1 MEDKRDYK
9 KMWNDLKEFIGQGYE
24 DMSAGMERLTAAND
38 RSTQGLMDLA
48 ATISGIAALEVIL
61 DRMKDLEVEE
71 EFDFIMFLE
80 DFLREH

>member
-9 KMWNDLKEFIGQGYE
+9 KMWNDLKKFIGQGCE
-24 DMSAGMERLTAAND
+24 DMAIGMERLTAAND

-48 ATISGIAALEVIL
+48 ATIGGLAALEVIM
-61 DRMKDLEVEE
+61 DRMKDLEIEE
-71 EFDFIMFLE
+71 GFDFIMFLE

>member
-9 KMWNDLKEFIGQGYE
+9 KMWNDLKEFVGQGYE
-24 DMSAGMERLTAAND
+24 DMAVGMERLTAAND

-48 ATISGIAALEVIL
+48 ATISGIAALEVIM
-61 DRMKDLEVEE
+61 DRMKDLEIEE
-71 EFDFIMFLE
+71 GFDFIMFLE

>member
-38 RSTQGLMDLA
+38 RSTEGLMDLA
-48 ATISGIAALEVIL
+48 ATISGIAALEVIM
-61 DRMKDLEVEE
+61 DRMKDLEIEE
-71 EFDFIMFLE
+71 GFDFIMFLE

>member
-24 DMSAGMERLTAAND
+24 DMSAEMERLTAAND
-38 RSTQGLMDLA
+38 RSTEGLMDLA
-48 ATISGIAALEVIL
+48 ATISGLAALEVIM
-61 DRMKDLEVEE
+61 DRMKDLEIEE
-71 EFDFIMFLE
+71 GFDFIMFLE

>member
-9 KMWNDLKEFIGQGYE
+9 KMWNDLKEFIGHGYQ
-24 DMSAGMERLTAAND
+24 DMSVSMERLTAAND

-61 DRMKDLEVEE
+61 DRMSDLETEE
-71 EFDFIMFLE
+71 GFDFIMFLE

>member
-24 DMSAGMERLTAAND
+24 DIAAVMERLTAAND

-48 ATISGIAALEVIL
+48 ATISGTAALEVIMN
-61 DRMKDLEVEE
+61 RMKEIEE
-71 EFDFIMFLE
+71 GFDFVMFLE
-80 DFLREH
+80 DFLREY

>member
-9 KMWNDLKEFIGQGYE
+9 KMWNDLKEFVGQGYE
-24 DMSAGMERLTAAND
+24 DMGKGMDRLTAAND

-48 ATISGIAALEVIL
+48 ATISGIAALEVIM
-61 DRMKDLEVEE
+61 DRMKDLEIEE
-71 EFDFIMFLE
+71 GFDFIMFLE

>member
-24 DMSAGMERLTAAND
+24 DMSVSMERLTAAND

-48 ATISGIAALEVIL
+48 ATISGIAALEVIM
-61 DRMKDLEVEE
+61 DRMKDLEIEE
-71 EFDFIMFLE
+71 GFDFIMFLE